1 MSTSQTECL
10 IPFGVGLA
18 SDPTAVRRGGNKLPM
33 EDFGL
38 FHICDG
44 HGGVAAASSA
54 NKMLP
59 EMVASILS
67 DSSRRQRVLS
77 QCNASDVLR
86 DAFLQAE
93 ARFNYTK
100 QIKMSEVHRISSYSK
115 RLRMQ
120 ETGEPLKDGDT
131 RLCGL
136 NLGRMLEDKFLKQQE
151 ARFSSEPYISEVVH
165 IHQASKGFGFLASDG
180 FWDVNFKKAIQL
192 FKQARERYT
201 ADTESL
207 AEKIGNFLLNEARTQ
222 RTKEQEAIICSLK
235 LLKVCLDLGKRR

>member
-1 MSTSQTECL
+1 M
-10 IPFGVGLA
+10 LA
-18 SDPTAVRRGGNKLPM
+18 LYVLAHSR
-33 EDFGL
+33 
-38 FHICDG
+38 
-44 HGGVAAASSA
+44 
-54 NKMLP
+54 
-59 EMVASILS
+59 SI
-67 DSSRRQRVLS
+67 DR
-77 QCNASDVLR
+77 
-86 DAFLQAE
+86 
-93 ARFNYTK
+93 K

-192 FKQARERYT
+192 LKQARERYT

-222 RTKEQEAIICSLK
+222 RTKGNTSVIFLDFDSINRIPSCK
-235 LLKVCLDLGKRR
+235 LDS